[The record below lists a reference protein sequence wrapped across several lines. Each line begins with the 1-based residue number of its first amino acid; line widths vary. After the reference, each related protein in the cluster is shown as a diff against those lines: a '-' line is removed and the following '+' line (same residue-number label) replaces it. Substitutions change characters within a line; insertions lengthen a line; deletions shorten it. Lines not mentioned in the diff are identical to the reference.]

1 MIDDTKLLEKLAES
15 MRETLGA
22 SFAASELL
30 RDRLPDDDTS
40 LNESLAVLRH
50 GQYRLK
56 LISEQL
62 GDLGAMREGAGKA
75 NVATVDVVRLCADLA
90 DSVSA
95 LVSFTGVRV
104 RFECDRASES
114 AVLDPVRI
122 ERMLTEL
129 LSNAV
134 RHSEPGSAVTLAL
147 SISGEAVEFR
157 VSDSGDGSAELVP
170 GLGLASVEYAA
181 KLHGGTIDVQ
191 SSPSGTTVTVSIPYD
206 RTAIL
211 HLEAHREDY
220 LSSAQSRLLTG
231 LSPVLNYK
239 FYMPPYL

>member
-1 MIDDTKLLEKLAES
+1 MPDDTKLLEKLAES
-15 MRETLGA
+15 LRETLGA

-30 RDRLPDDDTS
+30 SDRLPDDDPA
-40 LNESLAVLRH
+40 LIESLAVLRH

-62 GDLGAMREGAGKA
+62 GDLGAMREGSGKPDA
-75 NVATVDVVRLCADLA
+75 VSVDVVRLCADLA

-95 LVSFTGVRV
+95 LVDFTGVKV
-104 RFECDRASES
+104 RFECDRASERV
-114 AVLDPVRI
+114 VLDPVRI

-134 RHSEPGSAVTLAL
+134 RHSAPGSAVTLAL
-147 SISGEAVEFR
+147 EVADDTVTFR
-157 VSDSGDGSAELVP
+157 VSDNGEGNAELVP

-181 KLHGGTIDVQ
+181 KLHGGTLSVE
-191 SSPSGTTVTVSIPYD
+191 SSPEGTTASVVIPAD
-206 RTAIL
+206 RSSVL
-211 HLEAHREDY
+211 KLESGREEY

-239 FYMPPYL
+239 RYMPPYL

>member
-1 MIDDTKLLEKLAES
+1 MPDDTKLLEKLAES

-22 SFAASELL
+22 SFAASELIS
-30 RDRLPDDDTS
+30 DRLPDDNPA
-40 LNESLAVLRH
+40 LIESLAVLRH

-62 GDLGAMREGAGKA
+62 GDLGAMREGSGKPDA
-75 NVATVDVVRLCADLA
+75 VSVDVVRLCADLA

-95 LVSFTGVRV
+95 LVDFTGVKV
-104 RFECDRASES
+104 RFECDRACERV
-114 AVLDPVRI
+114 VLDPVRI

-134 RHSEPGSAVTLAL
+134 RHSAPGSAVTLAL
-147 SISGEAVEFR
+147 DITDDTVEFR
-157 VSDSGDGSAELVP
+157 VSDKGEGSAGLVP

-181 KLHGGTIDVQ
+181 KLHGGTLSVE
-191 SSPSGTTVTVSIPYD
+191 SSPEGTTASVVIPADRSTV
-206 RTAIL
+206 L
-211 HLEAHREDY
+211 KLESGREEY

-231 LSPVLNYK
+231 LSHVLNYK
-239 FYMPPYL
+239 RYMPPYL